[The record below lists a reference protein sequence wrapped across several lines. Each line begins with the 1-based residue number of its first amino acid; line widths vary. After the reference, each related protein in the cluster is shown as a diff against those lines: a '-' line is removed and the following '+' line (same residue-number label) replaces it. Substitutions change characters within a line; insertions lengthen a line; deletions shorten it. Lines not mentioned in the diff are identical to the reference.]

1 MRFCADLH
9 ALQWQQ
15 VGMYSAPLTARW
27 RRRGRWRSS
36 MLRSLP
42 ASDLERWLHRKA
54 EVDIVDVMVALS
66 DADNPEMRSL

>member
-1 MRFCADLH
+1 
-9 ALQWQQ
+9 
-15 VGMYSAPLTARW
+15 
-27 RRRGRWRSS
+27 